1 MTPDEIYAES
11 FRIIEEEVGEH
22 SFDDLEWPIVRRVI
36 HALGDVE
43 VARSTHFTRDA
54 ARVGVRALRRGA
66 AIVTDVAMV
75 AAGIDRQAAA
85 SLGIPV
91 RCFIGDADVRAMAD
105 ARRSTRSACAM
116 EKATAQVGEAVYV
129 VGNAPTALLALCD
142 AVLGQRVRP
151 HLVIA
156 MPVGFV
162 WAVESKERALALPGT
177 PVVALRGRKGGSAA
191 AAAAVN
197 AMLELASREP
207 SP

>member
-11 FRIIEEEVGEH
+11 FRIIEEEVGPH
-22 SFDDLEWPIVRRVI
+22 PFDAIEWPIVRRIV

-43 VARSTHFTRDA
+43 IARSTVFARGA
-54 ARVGVRALRRGA
+54 AHAGTQALRRGA

-75 AAGIDRQAAA
+75 QAGINQSAA
-85 SLGIPV
+85 SALGV
-91 RCFIGDADVRAMAD
+91 VSRCFIGDADVRAMAVD
-105 ARRSTRSACAM
+105 RGSTRSACAM
-116 EKATAQVGEAVYV
+116 EKAIAAVGEAVYV

-142 AVLGQRVRP
+142 AVLARRIRP
-151 HLVIA
+151 DLVIA

-162 WAVESKERALALPGT
+162 SVVESKERALALPEI
-177 PVVALRGRKGGSAA
+177 PVLALRGRKGGSAA
-191 AAAAVN
+191 AAAAIN